1 MRNIWLTAMALLFL
15 VSVAALVVGGGEY
28 VSVWRGLALSSIYV
42 GFCLTQRRL
51 FTPASRRVVKSLRGR
66 QLVD

>member
-1 MRNIWLTAMALLFL
+1 MRNIGLMAMALLFL
-15 VSVAALVVGGGEY
+15 VSVSALIVGTGDH
-28 VSVWRGLALSSIYV
+28 VSVWRGLALSSMYI

-51 FTPASRRVVKSLRGR
+51 FTPASRRSARSLRHR